1 MLLDR
6 INKKRDAIKTIGV
19 EAAERAAALNIEPA
33 IVVHPQPIQRPLF
46 GRMTNAPERV
56 AKSVTVGLNERNSQ
70 KPSVIF
76 DKKR

>member
-19 EAAERAAALNIEPA
+19 EAAERAAALGIETVT
-33 IVVHPQPIQRPLF
+33 VVHPQPKQQPMF
-46 GRMTNAPERV
+46 GRMINIPERV
-56 AKSVTVGLNERNSQ
+56 AKSVTVRLNERNSQ